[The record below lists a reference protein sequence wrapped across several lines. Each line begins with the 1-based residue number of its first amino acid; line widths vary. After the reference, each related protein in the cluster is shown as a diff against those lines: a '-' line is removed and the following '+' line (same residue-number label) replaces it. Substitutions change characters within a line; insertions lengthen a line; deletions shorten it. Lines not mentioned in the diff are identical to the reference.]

1 MLECLE
7 FNPEAGIEPIGSVI
21 WLHGLGASG
30 HDFAPIVP
38 HMQLPDVR
46 FVFPHAPVRPIT
58 IHEGEQTRAWYD
70 ITTLGESP
78 DRERLS
84 DVLISARLVEELI
97 QREIDRGIPSKNI
110 VLMGFSQ
117 GAAMALHVGH
127 RYEHSLMAIFVLSG
141 YLLNPTMFEHEM
153 HQANRLTPYYF
164 YHGIRD
170 LVVLH
175 RRGNAAC
182 DQTVALHRFTYW
194 REYPM
199 GHEVCLEEIRQI
211 RFTLHEKFQQR
222 REDRILERSRKT
234 EG

>member
-7 FNPEAGIEPIGSVI
+7 FNPQEGVEPIGSVI

-30 HDFAPIVP
+30 DDFAPVVP

-58 IHEGEQTRAWYD
+58 IFEGEAVRAWYD
-70 ITTLGESP
+70 ITTLGESSE
-78 DRERLS
+78 RES
-84 DVLISARLVEELI
+84 MADVMVSASLIEQLI
-97 QREIDRGIPSKNI
+97 EREIERGIPSKNI

-127 RYEHSLMAIFVLSG
+127 RFHQPLMAVLILSG
-141 YLLNPTMFEHEM
+141 YMLKPTIFEKEM
-153 HQANRLTPYYF
+153 HPANRLTPYHF
-164 YHGIRD
+164 YHGVRD
-170 LVVLH
+170 LTVLH
-175 RRGNAAC
+175 RRGDESCTMNASM
-182 DQTVALHRFTYW
+182 HRFTYW
-194 REYPM
+194 KEFSM

-211 RFTLHEKFQQR
+211 RFLLHEKFQYR
-222 REDRILERSRKT
+222 REQKSLENP

>member
-7 FNPEAGIEPIGSVI
+7 FNPKEGVEPIGSVI

-30 HDFAPIVP
+30 DDFAPVVP

-58 IHEGEQTRAWYD
+58 IFEGEAVRAWYD

-78 DRERLS
+78 ERES
-84 DVLISARLVEELI
+84 MVDVMVSAQLIEQLI
-97 QREIDRGIPSKNI
+97 EREIERGIPSKNI

-127 RYEHSLMAIFVLSG
+127 RFHQTLMAVLILSG
-141 YLLNPTMFEHEM
+141 YMLKPTLFEKEM
-153 HQANRLTPYYF
+153 HPANRLTPYHF
-164 YHGIRD
+164 YHGVRD
-170 LVVLH
+170 LTVLH
-175 RRGNAAC
+175 RRGDESCTMNAGM
-182 DQTVALHRFTYW
+182 HRFTYW
-194 REYPM
+194 KEFSM

-211 RFTLHEKFQQR
+211 RFLLHEKFQYR
-222 REDRILERSRKT
+222 REQKSLENPK
-234 EG
+234 G